1 MRKMLIVIDMQ
12 NDFIDGALGTPEAQ
26 KIVEPVNKK
35 IKEYDSRGDL
45 VLFTADTHERN
56 YLSTQEGQNLPV
68 EHCIRNTEGWKISPA
83 FFRPQDAPVI
93 EKDTFGAKQLGILF
107 MELERTRDV
116 PEEIELIGLCT
127 DICVIS
133 NALMIKAFLPQVP
146 IKVDSSCCVGVTPE
160 SHKNALEAMKRC
172 QIRVY

>member
-83 FFRPQDAPVI
+83 LFRPQDAPVI
-93 EKDTFGAKQLGILF
+93 EKDPFGALHRHLRHFQ
-107 MELERTRDV
+107 
-116 PEEIELIGLCT
+116 CT
-127 DICVIS
+127 DDKSLPSAGSYKSRQFLLRRS
-133 NALMIKAFLPQVP
+133 NP
-146 IKVDSSCCVGVTPE
+146 
-160 SHKNALEAMKRC
+160 
-172 QIRVY
+172 